1 MTTLELERIHQGEIV
16 KDDLSEAE
24 NAQIA
29 LLQKSDEAILAK
41 YDVASMKEQVQAKLM
56 NKKQTKQRRVFFS
69 YAGLAMAAAL
79 AMALF
84 IPMFVNSNSI
94 TLVNEFSDTASDR
107 VKGSEVNLFIYRNE
121 DGKATKLLSGSHV
134 NAGDVLQISYLSAKK
149 NYGAILSI
157 DGNGFVTEHFPENG
171 TVASVLET
179 GGEVPLSYSYQ
190 LDNAPKFE
198 RFFLISSNQEF
209 ALPEIKK
216 VLSLLKNAESQID
229 TEELSK
235 AVNGNVIVT
244 EITLLK

>member
-1 MTTLELERIHQGEIV
+1 MTTLELERIHQGEIS
-16 KDDLSEAE
+16 KTDLSEAE

-41 YDVASMKEQVQAKLM
+41 YPAESMKEQVQARLN
-56 NKKQTKQRRVFFS
+56 NKKQTRQRRIFFS
-69 YAGLAMAAAL
+69 YTGLAMAAAL
-79 AMALF
+79 VIAFF
-84 IPMFVNSNSI
+84 IPMFVSNNSI
-94 TLVNEFSDTASDR
+94 TLVNQFSDTSSDR
-107 VKGSEVNLFIYRNE
+107 VKGSEVNLFIYRND

-157 DGNGFVTEHFPENG
+157 DGNGIVTEHFPEDG
-171 TVASVLET
+171 TVASVLQT

-216 VLSLLKNAESQID
+216 VLSSLKNAESQID
-229 TEELSK
+229 VEKLSK
-235 AVNGNVIVT
+235 VINGNVIVT